1 MILGINGKIGSGK
14 DTVGKII
21 QYLTLGEEFSKT
33 NGDILADLEYNGYY
47 ANKSNFRIKKF
58 ADKLKDIVCMLLG
71 CTREQLEDREFK
83 EKELGEEWWY
93 WENSFGKRINYLD
106 NITYDSTV
114 KDGLTSR
121 KLVKL
126 TPRLLLQLLGTEC
139 GRQIIHPNIWVNALM
154 SEYKHYKKGIAYNL
168 ETDKNL
174 FEYYLHKECK
184 HCKKSYGGYKRQY
197 LCMDCIEDDSIQF
210 YPNWIITDM
219 RFPNELEAVKKKNG
233 IAIRV
238 NRKSFKW
245 IDPDE
250 YEIQTGKK
258 VERVAEHESEKA
270 LNDAEFDY
278 TIEND
283 GTLLELVEKVRKILI
298 KEKIINE

>member
-1 MILGINGKIGSGK
+1 
-14 DTVGKII
+14 
-21 QYLTLGEEFSKT
+21 
-33 NGDILADLEYNGYY
+33 
-47 ANKSNFRIKKF
+47 
-58 ADKLKDIVCMLLG
+58 MLLG

-233 IAIRV
+233 ITIRV